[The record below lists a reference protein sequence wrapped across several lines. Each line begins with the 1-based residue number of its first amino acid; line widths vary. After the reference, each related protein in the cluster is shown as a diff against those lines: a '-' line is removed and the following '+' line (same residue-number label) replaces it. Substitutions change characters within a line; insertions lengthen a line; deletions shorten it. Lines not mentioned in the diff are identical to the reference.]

1 MTVRSEARWPPPGS
15 PSEPLPRLPRFEA
28 STFGPLIVAAAE
40 RCLGAHYGAPP
51 VPPEAGRRMALVLA
65 ATRGDVATQAAI
77 DDAVARRQ
85 PVARELLFQNVPS
98 TALGH
103 LSIVWGLTGPLI
115 TTLAIGP
122 PEHAADATAAR
133 VLASGDADRV
143 LAVAV
148 DPGGAAPGT
157 ATARLLAG
165 GR

>member
-1 MTVRSEARWPPPGS
+1 MTVRSEGRWPPPGS
-15 PSEPLPRLPRFEA
+15 PGEPPPPVPRFEA
-28 STFGPLIVAAAE
+28 SAFAPLLLAAAE

-51 VPPEAGRRMALVLA
+51 VPPEAGRRTALVLA

-77 DDAVARRQ
+77 DDAVARGR
-85 PVARELLFQNVPS
+85 PVARQLLFQNVPS

-103 LSIVWGLTGPLI
+103 LGIVWGLTGPLV
-115 TTLAIGP
+115 TTLAIGS
-122 PEHAADATAAR
+122 PEHAAEATAAR
-133 VLASGDADRV
+133 ILAAGDADHV

-148 DPGGAAPGT
+148 DPTAPGT